1 MEGPAGH
8 EPPGDPFVG
17 GRKVT
22 LLQLRPFRNAY
33 VLRSVL
39 IWVGLRVALAFG
51 EVADPGLGTELA
63 LLALVVGTVL
73 LDARRRGEDLFL
85 GNLGIPAWSIG
96 LAALPV
102 AALLELL
109 VP

>member
-1 MEGPAGH
+1 MEL
-8 EPPGDPFVG
+8 G
-17 GRKVT
+17 GNEVT

-39 IWVGLRVALAFG
+39 IWAGVRVALAFG
-51 EVADPGLGTELA
+51 GVADPGLGTELA
-63 LLALVVGTVL
+63 LLPIVAGTVL

-85 GNLGIPAWSIG
+85 GNLGIPAWSIAL
-96 LAALPV
+96 LALTI
-102 AALLELL
+102 AALLEAL